1 MSDATD
7 MTISRPVQDDCYNP
21 YESYGECCVRCGCCA
36 RDLMTRTRARRDL
49 HKRLAEAAANFND
62 WAYDSPELMA
72 LQKESVLRNKTYHQ
86 KRAAYYN
93 RRLKQIRKGE
103 Q

>member
-1 MSDATD
+1 MSHATD
-7 MTISRPVQDDCYNP
+7 VTVLRPVQDNCYNLF
-21 YESYGECCVRCGCCA
+21 ESYGECCVRCGCCA

-49 HKRLAEAAANFND
+49 HKRLAEAAANFNA
-62 WAYDSPELMA
+62 WAYDSPALMA
-72 LQKESVLRNKTYHQ
+72 LQKKNGLRNKNYHE